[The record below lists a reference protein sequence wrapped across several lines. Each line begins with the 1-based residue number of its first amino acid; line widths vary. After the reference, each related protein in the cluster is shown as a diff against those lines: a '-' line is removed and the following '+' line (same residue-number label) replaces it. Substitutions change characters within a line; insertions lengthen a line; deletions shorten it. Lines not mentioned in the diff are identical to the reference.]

1 MLEKYSSSNP
11 AYRLR
16 PGFRFAFSA
25 PSHAIALFYGAGC
38 LRPGPG
44 TWGSLAAALVFLLF
58 ETLIPASLLWV
69 PGVLAFLIGVW
80 AAGRTGDDLGVQD
93 AGAIVIDEVAAVWLL
108 LAVIPP
114 GLLTAAAGFAAFR
127 VFDIIK
133 LPPASIVDRKLHT
146 GFGVMLDDLFA
157 ALWAWAALWAIARL
171 TGLAL
176 V

>member
-25 PSHAIALFYGAGC
+25 PSHAIALFFGAGC

-44 TWGSLAAALVFLLF
+44 TWGSLAAALVFLFF

-108 LAVIPP
+108 LAVIPRP
-114 GLLTAAAGFAAFR
+114 RDSPLSVFLTLLSSR
-127 VFDIIK
+127 
-133 LPPASIVDRKLHT
+133 PRRS
-146 GFGVMLDDLFA
+146 
-157 ALWAWAALWAIARL
+157 L
-171 TGLAL
+171 TGSCIRGSASCWMTSSRRSGRGRLFGQL
-176 V
+176 PV

>member
-1 MLEKYSSSNP
+1 M
-11 AYRLR
+11 
-16 PGFRFAFSA
+16 
-25 PSHAIALFYGAGC
+25 
-38 LRPGPG
+38 
-44 TWGSLAAALVFLLF
+44 
-58 ETLIPASLLWV
+58 
-69 PGVLAFLIGVW
+69 LAFLIGVW

-93 AGAIVIDEVAAVWLL
+93 AGAIVIDEAVWLL

>member
-1 MLEKYSSSNP
+1 M
-11 AYRLR
+11 
-16 PGFRFAFSA
+16 
-25 PSHAIALFYGAGC
+25 
-38 LRPGPG
+38 
-44 TWGSLAAALVFLLF
+44 
-58 ETLIPASLLWV
+58 
-69 PGVLAFLIGVW
+69 
-80 AAGRTGDDLGVQD
+80 
-93 AGAIVIDEVAAVWLL
+93 IDEVAAVWLL
-108 LAVIPP
+108 LSVIPP

>member
-25 PSHAIALFYGAGC
+25 PSHAIALFFGAGC

-133 LPPASIVDRKLHT
+133 LPPAFLSYCFKIS
-146 GFGVMLDDLFA
+146 
-157 ALWAWAALWAIARL
+157 
-171 TGLAL
+171 
-176 V
+176 

>member
-25 PSHAIALFYGAGC
+25 PSHAIALFFGAGC

-114 GLLTAAAGFAAFR
+114 GLLTAAAGF
-127 VFDIIK
+127 
-133 LPPASIVDRKLHT
+133 VDRKLHT

>member
-25 PSHAIALFYGAGC
+25 PSHAIALFFGAGC

-44 TWGSLAAALVFLLF
+44 TWGSLAAALVFLFF

-108 LAVIPP
+108 L
-114 GLLTAAAGFAAFR
+114 AAFR

>member
-25 PSHAIALFYGAGC
+25 PSHAIALFFGAGC

-44 TWGSLAAALVFLLF
+44 TWGSLAAALVFLFF

-80 AAGRTGDDLGVQD
+80 AAGRTDSPLSVFLT
-93 AGAIVIDEVAAVWLL
+93 LL
-108 LAVIPP
+108 SSRP
-114 GLLTAAAGFAAFR
+114 R
-127 VFDIIK
+127 R
-133 LPPASIVDRKLHT
+133 S
-146 GFGVMLDDLFA
+146 
-157 ALWAWAALWAIARL
+157 L
-171 TGLAL
+171 TGSCIRGSASCWMTSSRRSGRGRLFGQL
-176 V
+176 PV